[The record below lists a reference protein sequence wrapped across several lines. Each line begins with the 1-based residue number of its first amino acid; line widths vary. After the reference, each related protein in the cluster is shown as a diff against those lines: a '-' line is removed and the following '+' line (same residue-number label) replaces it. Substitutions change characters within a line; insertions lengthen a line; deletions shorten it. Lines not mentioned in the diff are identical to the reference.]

1 MATAPADTMAT
12 LEALLSR
19 VTKLEDERAILDT
32 LHRYN
37 RAVDDG
43 DDGDDAVW
51 VELFTEDGTFLA
63 LDRAG
68 AEILR
73 IQGREALAKWVRGF
87 RANETRL
94 TKHHVVAPVIT
105 IDGETAA
112 VESYSF
118 RLSEGGDPG
127 DSPFLLLMG
136 RYRDDMVKDGQ
147 GRWRFRQRIA
157 TTEAPRDV
165 SAISRS
171 ARLASQDASTI

>member
-1 MATAPADTMAT
+1 MIMAATSTDPMAM

-19 VTKLEDERAILDT
+19 VTRLEDEQAILDT

-37 RAVDDG
+37 RAVDV
-43 DDGDDAVW
+43 GDDAAW
-51 VELFTEDGTFLA
+51 AELFTEDGIFRC

-87 RANETRL
+87 RASETTL

-105 IDGETAA
+105 IDGKTAA

-118 RLSEGGDPG
+118 RLSESGDPG

-147 GRWRFRQRIA
+147 GRWRFRQRNTI
-157 TTEAPRDV
+157 TEAPRDV